1 MIAGNNL
8 LLLNV
13 SWTIIIVVT
22 TRSFGIH
29 SFIQSSNE
37 YIVFI
42 LFPLTIIVV
51 ISDIMNIQY
60 TYWILNQSYVI
71 LDLILF
77 IQSSNDQQ
85 RDLGCYF
92 LI

>member
-29 SFIQSSNE
+29 SFIQYSNE

-42 LFPLTIIVV
+42 CFPLTIIVV

-60 TYWILNQSYVI
+60 IYWILKQSYVI